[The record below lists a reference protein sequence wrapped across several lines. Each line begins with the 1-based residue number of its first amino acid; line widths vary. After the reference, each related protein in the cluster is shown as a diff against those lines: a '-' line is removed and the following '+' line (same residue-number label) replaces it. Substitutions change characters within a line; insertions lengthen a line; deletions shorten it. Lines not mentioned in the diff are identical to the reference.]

1 MRSWLVFEGPIRTA
15 LHKLK
20 YRRNVTLGAA
30 LAVHLAVFA
39 GELGWP
45 IEIVVPIPLG
55 LQRMRE
61 RGYNQVAL
69 VALPLAAIRRWA
81 YAPRG
86 LVRSRET
93 RSQVGLSAAERKA
106 NVDRAFAADRRVVH
120 GRTVLVV
127 DDVATTGATLGAAAS
142 ALLEAG
148 ASSVYALTLARALAH
163 HGLQNV

>member
-1 MRSWLVFEGPIRTA
+1 
-15 LHKLK
+15 
-20 YRRNVTLGAA
+20 
-30 LAVHLAVFA
+30 
-39 GELGWP
+39 
-45 IEIVVPIPLG
+45 
-55 LQRMRE
+55 
-61 RGYNQVAL
+61 
-69 VALPLAAIRRWA
+69 
-81 YAPRG
+81 
-86 LVRSRET
+86 
-93 RSQVGLSAAERKA
+93 VGLSAAERKA